1 MLNFKQQI
9 IFIDMKKIKNILF
22 LTVSFTFILTSCNDK
37 FVDTQPLDQLSQE
50 VVWGDASLAEA
61 FVSELYGGLGNGG
74 FDEQMLA
81 SLTDET
87 IFTHPGRNITTHTEG
102 RINPADQGWINGTL
116 SWVNMY
122 SRIRACNLALTNL
135 AAPKFPNANSIAD
148 RLIGESKFMRA
159 YYYHQLLRYYGGVPI
174 VDKAFSL
181 NDTDFLSA
189 RNSYEEVVNFIV
201 KDLDEAA
208 AKLDG
213 KTLQKERATKAAA
226 LALKSRVLLYAA
238 SDMADIATAKTKN
251 KVLGAYPNP
260 ELLGFTSGNRVE
272 RWQKA
277 KDAAK
282 AVLSLPGL
290 GFQTNLSQPVSADL
304 GAANYV
310 NQSLSMNGGQNELIF
325 ARYFIQ
331 TKNENGGRVGLFN
344 GPNGYNNWAG
354 NTPIQE
360 LIDDYEMMD
369 GSKFDWSK
377 PEQAANPYANRDP
390 RLRASILHEGSPWK
404 PRSASASPLDPA
416 NQIQTGEYEINP
428 GGTKKVQF
436 GLDTR
441 KSSIEDWNGSYTGY
455 YMRKFTNPSPAI
467 VDQNSWQQ
475 IPWPF
480 LRYTE
485 AILNYAEACIE
496 LGEEAE
502 AKTWLNKIRFR
513 VGMPAITESGEALKA
528 KYRNERRIELV
539 FEEHRYHDARRWM
552 IAPTT
557 LGRKASIINVKGT
570 LKAGKSVA
578 IYKFDPA
585 NYDYS
590 FTVGKIDPGKE
601 NRNWDDKIYYLPIN
615 RDEMNRNSK
624 LIQNTGY

>member
-1 MLNFKQQI
+1 MKIRKYVAIAALSSAMI
-9 IFIDMKKIKNILF
+9 IQ
-22 LTVSFTFILTSCNDK
+22 SCNDD
-37 FVDTQPLDQLSQE
+37 FVNTKPLDQLSQD

-102 RINPADQGWINGTL
+102 RINPADPGWINGTL
-116 SWVNMY
+116 SWANMY
-122 SRIRACNLALTNL
+122 QRIRAANLALTNL
-135 AAPKFPNANSIAD
+135 KAPKFPNTGNIVE
-148 RLIGESKFMRA
+148 RLQGESKFMRA

-174 VDKAFSL
+174 IDKDFSL
-181 NDTDFLSA
+181 NDKDFLSA
-189 RNSYEEVVNFIV
+189 RNTYEEVVNFIV

-208 AKLDG
+208 TLLDG
-213 KTLQKERATKAAA
+213 KNLQKGRATKAAA
-226 LALKSRVLLYAA
+226 LALKSRILLYAA
-238 SDMADIATAKTKN
+238 SDMADVPTAKAKN
-251 KVLGAYPNP
+251 KALAAYSKP
-260 ELLGFTSGNRVE
+260 ELLGYVSGSRAD

-277 KDAAK
+277 KAAAK
-282 AVLSLPGL
+282 AVIDLPGY
-290 GFQTNLSQPVSADL
+290 GFQTNLSEPVSAEA
-304 GAANYV
+304 GANNYI
-310 NQSLSMNGGQNELIF
+310 NQSLSKNGGQAELIF

-331 TKNENGGRVGLFN
+331 SKNENGGRVGLFN

-369 GSKFDWSK
+369 GSKFDWNK
-377 PEQAANPYANRDP
+377 PEQASNPYANRDP
-390 RLRASILHEGSPWK
+390 RLKASILYEGSPWK
-404 PRSASASPLDPA
+404 PRSASASALDPA
-416 NQIQTGEYEINP
+416 NQIQTGEYEVNP
-428 GGTKKVQF
+428 GGTKKIHF

-455 YMRKFTNPSPAI
+455 YMRKFTDPSPAI

-485 AILNYAEACIE
+485 AMLNYAEACIE
-496 LGEEAE
+496 LGEDDE
-502 AKTWLNKIRFR
+502 AKKYLNKIRFR
-513 VGMPAITESGEALKA
+513 AGMPAITETGAALKER
-528 KYRNERRIELV
+528 YRNERRVEMA
-539 FEEHRYHDARRWM
+539 FEEQRYHDARRWL

-557 LGRKASIINVKGT
+557 LGRKASIIVVKGT
-570 LKAGKSVA
+570 LKPGKSVP

-585 NYDYS
+585 NYDYT

-601 NRNWDDKIYYLPIN
+601 NRNWDDKIYFLPIH
-615 RDEMNRNSK
+615 RDEMNRNNK
-624 LIQNTGY
+624 LIQNPGY